1 VTRLLLLAA
10 VLIWGSTFVA
20 SKLCLAVMSPLQ
32 LVSLRFLIA
41 SPALFVAARL
51 RGASFRLGRH
61 KKVLLLA
68 VVVFSAHY
76 LLQTWGLQFTTA
88 TNSGWIVAF
97 SPLVIALL
105 AAIMLR
111 ERMPPAAG
119 ILIAI
124 AGILLLVSR
133 GDLRSL
139 GGMSSVGD
147 FLVIVSTL
155 TWAVFTVLTRN
166 PSRSLDPLV
175 VTFFMTVPLAASG
188 LVLSQTAEGW
198 RDWRDFDLE
207 TSIAVL
213 FLGLAGVAL
222 AQWFWQAGVAK
233 LGAAKAGLFLF
244 LEPLVTTAL
253 AVPYLGEPFG
263 ISTAIGGL
271 LVIVGV
277 FVSSATVEPS

>member
-1 VTRLLLLAA
+1 
-10 VLIWGSTFVA
+10 
-20 SKLCLAVMSPLQ
+20 MSPLQ

-41 SPALFVAARL
+41 SPALFVVARL
-51 RGASFRLGRH
+51 RGASFRLGPHR
-61 KKVLLLA
+61 KVLLLA
-68 VVVFSAHY
+68 VVVFSLHY

-105 AAIMLR
+105 AAVLLE
-111 ERMPPAAG
+111 ERMPPATG
-119 ILIAI
+119 ILLAI

-133 GDLRSL
+133 GDLGTL
-139 GGMSSVGD
+139 GGMSSLGD

-155 TWAVFTVLTRN
+155 TWAVFTVLTRD

-188 LVLSQTAEGW
+188 LVFSQTVDGW
-198 RDWRDFDLE
+198 RDWRDFGLE
-207 TSIAVL
+207 TSMALL

-222 AQWFWQAGVAK
+222 AQWCWQSGVAK

-263 ISTAIGGL
+263 ASTAVGGL
-271 LVIVGV
+271 LVVLGV